1 MNFFQFCSMN
11 MNLNNP
17 KSILFIPKRIFLV
30 ILLFVTTNIAFSQV
44 YLFDAEWN
52 GKEEVFFQD
61 QTYAF
66 PKSPNLAFIGP
77 ELRLDFRNKLDVGFH
92 YEANVINL
100 TFSSLSAEDLTYLS
114 VSKLAVPKKVNLEV
128 KVSTSKNEPSL
139 VVSAFPYVNEN
150 GQLKKIQQI
159 QVSVTNKGA
168 VSTLIAKDFVANSV
182 LSDPSSQWFKIAVL
196 SDGIYKLDY
205 SYLSSIGV
213 NVSNLNPQHIHI
225 YGNGSGRL
233 PEQNW
238 IYRPDDLVKNPI
250 MVVGEGDGSF
260 DQGDYVLFHGFGP
273 NRWYQSGST
282 FVHDLNPYTTQA
294 FYFIRISSSEPPLR
308 VQDQASLTNP
318 TDVVT
323 SFNHYAVHD
332 VETRSL
338 VGGGQRFYGELFDES
353 LVQTFNFSVPNAITA
368 DSARFRVA
376 MVSNSGGATARFS
389 VGSTN
394 FHTKLIPSSVSDYS
408 RIDEAFR
415 TSVTSSN
422 IPLTITV
429 NRPNASILT
438 YLDYI
443 MLNVRRGLVFNGG
456 ALYFRD
462 LNSIGVGKKSEFTIS
477 NAPQGL
483 IVWDITNRT
492 NPIRMA
498 GEWSSNQYRFTVA
511 TDTLRQFVAFDASAY
526 AQPSFAGMV
535 AQQNLHGLEVADLVI
550 VSNASFLSQAN
561 RLADLHRSEGLTV
574 HVVTNEQVFNE
585 FSGGAQDPTGIRW
598 FMKMFYDRANGDV
611 TKMPKHL
618 LLFGDG
624 TYDPKNIISNV
635 NYVMTYQYANSES
648 HIDALVSDDYFGL
661 LDDDESISF
670 LDDMD
675 IGVGRLL
682 ISDQQ
687 TAKEQ
692 VDKIETY
699 MKNGNPTG
707 VDNENV
713 CCGGTSN
720 KYGNF
725 GDWRLNYVQI
735 TDDEE
740 GGWFINND
748 AEPQVNHV
756 KTNHP
761 EMNAD
766 KLYTDAYPQVT
777 LAGGQRYPEVFDGIS
792 ERIQRGSLVMNYIG
806 HGGEAGA
813 AEERIITIPQIQSW
827 NNGPRYPLFISATC
841 EFTKYDDP
849 KRMSA
854 GELVSLNPTGGAIAL
869 MTTTRSVYFS
879 VNTNIGRR
887 FYENVFLRDNNLE
900 PLTFGEIIR
909 KTKNQSTSGDNKRS
923 FTLIG
928 DPALKLAL
936 PRLKVV
942 VDSINGFPV
951 NQYQDTVEALSK
963 MRVSGH
969 LEDQLGN
976 VLNSYE
982 GELAPTVF
990 DKPKD
995 QKTLGQDPNSPIIN
1009 FQTQRNAMYKGKA
1022 SIKNGRFQFEF
1033 VVPKDINYAYGNG
1046 KISLYANNMT
1056 TDASGSETRFF
1067 VGGLNANGLNDT
1079 EGPTVE
1085 LFLNDENFVNGGLTS
1100 LNPILIAKIFD
1111 ENGVNTVGN
1120 GIGHDIVAILDDN
1133 TAKPIVLNDYY
1144 TADLDS
1150 YQSGRLEYNFSNLS
1164 PGTHS
1169 LMFKVWDVNNN
1180 SSETRLEFVV
1190 AESQNLAIDHVLNY
1204 PNPFTTR
1211 TEFYFEH
1218 NQVCEALETQIQI
1231 FTVSGKLVKTINQL
1245 VQTQGFRT
1253 DGVVWDGRDDFGDQ
1267 LAKGVYVYRLSVKS
1281 PDGTQAEKI
1290 EKLVL
1295 LK

>member
-1 MNFFQFCSMN
+1 MN
-11 MNLNNP
+11 
-17 KSILFIPKRIFLV
+17 ILFVGYIVQTRSLRRFWLLLV
-30 ILLFVTTNIAFSQV
+30 SAWFGSSLFAQT

-52 GKEEVFFQD
+52 GRQDVFFQD
-61 QTYAF
+61 QSYSF
-66 PKSPNLAFIGP
+66 PKSPNLSFVGS
-77 ELRLDFRNKLDVGFH
+77 ELRLDFRRPLTAGFR
-92 YEANVINL
+92 YDASVTNL
-100 TFSSLSAEDLTYLS
+100 TFSSLSQEDLTYLS
-114 VSKLAVPKKVNLEV
+114 VVKRVVPTAVDLEL
-128 KVSTSKNEPSL
+128 KVSMAKNQPSL
-139 VVSAFPYVNEN
+139 VLSVFPYVLDN
-150 GQLKKIQQI
+150 GQLKKVVQI
-159 QVSVTNKGA
+159 QVLVSKKGSVA
-168 VSTLIAKDFVANSV
+168 SVPAKDFVANSV
-182 LSDPSSQWFKIAVL
+182 LSDPSSQWFKIAV
-196 SDGIYKLDY
+196 SADGMYKLDY
-205 SYLSSIGV
+205 DFLASMGV
-213 NVSNLNPQHIHI
+213 NVASLNPQHIHV
-225 YGNGSGRL
+225 YGNATGRL

-238 IYRPDDLVKNPI
+238 VFRPDDLVKNPI
-250 MVVGEGDGSF
+250 QVVGEDDGTF
-260 DQGDYVLFHGFGP
+260 DSGDYVVFHAFGP
-273 NRWYQSGST
+273 NRWVASGST
-282 FVHDLNPYTTQA
+282 FTHDMNPYTTQA
-294 FYFIRISSSEPPLR
+294 HYFIRISATEPPLR
-308 VQDQASLTNP
+308 VADQASVSNP
-318 TDVVT
+318 TNVVT
-323 SFNHYAVHD
+323 SFSHYDVHD
-332 VETRSL
+332 VELRSL
-338 VGGGQRFYGELFDES
+338 VGGGQRFYGELFDEN
-353 LVQTFNFSVPNAITA
+353 LVQTFNFSVPNISPG
-368 DSARFRVA
+368 DSARFRA
-376 MVSNSGGATARFS
+376 SLASNTGGATVTFS

-394 FHTKLIPSSVSDYS
+394 FHSRLVPSSVSDYS
-408 RIDEAFR
+408 RIDEVFR
-415 TSVTSSN
+415 TSAVGSN
-422 IPLTITV
+422 IPLTIRV
-429 NRPNASILT
+429 NRPNPSILT
-438 YLDYI
+438 YLDEI
-443 MLNVRRGLVFNGG
+443 ELNVRRSLTYTGGVFH
-456 ALYFRD
+456 FRD
-462 LNSIGVGKKSEFTIS
+462 LASVGIGKRSEFVLS
-477 NAPQGL
+477 NAPQSVT
-483 IVWDITNRT
+483 VWDITART
-492 NPIRMA
+492 QPVRIV
-498 GEWSSNQYRFTVA
+498 GEWSANQFRFTVP
-511 TDTLRQFVAFDASAY
+511 TDSLRQFVAFDGTSFQ
-526 AQPSFAGMV
+526 QPVFLGTV
-535 AQQNLHGLEVADLVI
+535 APQNLHGLEVADLII
-550 VSNASFLSQAN
+550 VSHASFLAQAN
-561 RLADLHRSEGLTV
+561 RLADLHRGEGLSV

-585 FSGGAQDPTGIRW
+585 FSGGVPDPTGIRW

-611 TKMPKHL
+611 SKMPKNL

-624 TYDPKNIISNV
+624 TYDPKNILSSV
-635 NYVMTYQYANSES
+635 NFVMTYQYLNSES

-692 VDKIETY
+692 VDKIEIY
-699 MKNGNPTG
+699 LKNGNPTG
-707 VDNENV
+707 VATGNE
-713 CCGGTSN
+713 CCGGTAN
-720 KYGNF
+720 QYGNF

-756 KTNHP
+756 KSNHP

-766 KLYTDAYPQVT
+766 KLYTDAYQQVT

-792 ERIQRGSLVMNYIG
+792 ERIQRGALVMNYIG

-827 NNGPRYPLFISATC
+827 NNAPRYPLFVSATC

-887 FYENVFLRDNNLE
+887 FYENVFQRDNNLE

-909 KTKNQSTSGDNKRS
+909 RTKNQATSGDNKRS

-928 DPALKLAL
+928 DPALQLAL

-942 VDSINGFPV
+942 VDSINGFAV

-969 LEDQLGN
+969 LEDQFGSI
-976 VLNSYE
+976 LNDYE
-982 GELAPTVF
+982 GELSPTVF

-995 QKTLGQDPNSPIIN
+995 QKTLGQDPTSPIIS

-1022 SIKNGRFQFEF
+1022 SVKNGRFQFEF

-1046 KISLYANNMT
+1046 KISLYANNT
-1056 TDASGSETRFF
+1056 VTDAAGAETRFF

-1079 EGPTVE
+1079 QGPTVE

-1120 GIGHDIVAILDDN
+1120 GIGHDIVAILDNN
-1133 TAKPIVLNDYY
+1133 TARPIVLNEYY

-1150 YQSGRLEYNFSNLS
+1150 YQSGRLEYNFSNLA
-1164 PGTHS
+1164 PGPHV
-1169 LMFKVWDVNNN
+1169 LVFKVWDVNNN

-1190 AESQNLAIDHVLNY
+1190 AESQSLALDHVLNY

-1211 TEFYFEH
+1211 TEFFFEH
-1218 NQVCEALETQIQI
+1218 NQVCEALEAQIQI

-1253 DGVVWDGRDDFGDQ
+1253 EGIVWDGRDDFGDQ

-1281 PDGTQAEKI
+1281 PDGTKAEKI